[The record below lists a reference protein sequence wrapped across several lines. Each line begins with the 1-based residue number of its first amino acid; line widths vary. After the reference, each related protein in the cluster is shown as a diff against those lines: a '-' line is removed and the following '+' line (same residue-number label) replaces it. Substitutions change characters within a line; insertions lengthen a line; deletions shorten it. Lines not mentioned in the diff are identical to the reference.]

1 MTRNPRESFAA
12 PLASMLGTQMAAAMA
27 LAAVP
32 VLAPEI
38 AAEAEL
44 EPSLVGVFVG
54 VCFAAAMLGS
64 AVGGA
69 LIARVGPVRTNQ
81 LALLASGAAV
91 LVAVV
96 PTAPALVLCALLL
109 GAGYGPNTP
118 SGSQVLARTVPPRRR
133 GLAFSLKQSGAPL
146 GAMLAGVVLPAAA
159 ALAGWRGALV
169 VVLVIAVVAALL
181 AQPLRRRVDLDE
193 SGAAAIT
200 STTSTMDSLRL
211 VWRNAALRRVTVGA
225 FALMVVHGCY
235 QTFLV
240 VYLVDAIG
248 LGLATAGAVYAV
260 LQGAAAVSRIAL
272 GWLVD
277 RVGDARRTLVAVA
290 GVALASSLAVAA
302 FSPGWPVALMAATCL
317 AAGVGSS
324 GWYGVFLA
332 ELVRL
337 APEGE
342 AGTATGGALFFVF
355 VALVAGPLAISCVV
369 ALAGSYGPAFIMVAA
384 LAGVS
389 ALAFRRGDS
398 RAAS

>member
-1 MTRNPRESFAA
+1 MSDDARRSFAA

-27 LAAVP
+27 LATVP

-38 AAEAEL
+38 AAESGL

-64 AVGGA
+64 AAGGA

-81 LALLASGAAV
+81 LALIASGAAV
-91 LVAVV
+91 LIAAV
-96 PTAPALVLCALLL
+96 PTASALVLCALLL

-133 GLAFSLKQSGAPL
+133 GLAFSVKQSGAPL

-169 VVLVIAVVAALL
+169 VVLVVAAAAALL
-181 AQPLRRRVDLDE
+181 AQPLRRRVDLADP
-193 SGAAAIT
+193 GARAVSSDT
-200 STTSTMDSLRL
+200 STLDALRL
-211 VWRNAALRRVTVGA
+211 VWRTAALRRVTVGG

-248 LGLATAGAVYAV
+248 LGLAAAGAVYAV
-260 LQGAAAVSRIAL
+260 LQGAAAVSRVAL

-277 RVGDARRTLVAVA
+277 RIGEARRTLFAVA
-290 GVALASSLAVAA
+290 CIALASSLAVAA
-302 FSPGWPVALMAATCL
+302 FSPAWPLALMGAVCL
-317 AAGVGSS
+317 AAGIGSS

-332 ELVRL
+332 ELARL

-342 AGTATGGALFFVF
+342 AGTATGGALFFVYF
-355 VALVAGPLAISCVV
+355 AIVAGPLAMSSVV
-369 ALAGSYGPAFIMVAA
+369 AIAGSYGPAFILVAA
-384 LAGVS
+384 LAGIA
-389 ALAFRRGDS
+389 ALGFARGE
-398 RAAS
+398 RPEAR